1 MPLDLLDRLL
11 IITTNPYSEEEIE
24 QILKIRCEEEDVEIS
39 EDALEL
45 LTKIGTETT
54 LRYAI

>member
-1 MPLDLLDRLL
+1 LPLDLLDRLL